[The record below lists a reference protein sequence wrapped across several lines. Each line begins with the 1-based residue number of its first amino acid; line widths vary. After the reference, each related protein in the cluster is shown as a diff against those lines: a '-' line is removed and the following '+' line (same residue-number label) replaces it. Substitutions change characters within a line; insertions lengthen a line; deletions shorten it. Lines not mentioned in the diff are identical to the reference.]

1 MGGSGPRG
9 TIPVCSTM
17 RSFSNLLGCHL
28 TSTSWTV
35 PTDVHT
41 THSPPNTLWPQQ
53 VTQHRAEGQTLP
65 PHPPPARVPMLLSP
79 VCTPQPHTRCA
90 TRWHNALVSVS
101 GLELGSPLL
110 AWAVCTSDHCLLLSQ
125 TRDLQKYKSTMLLFL
140 LISLLCFGK
149 YSYIFHINWSLCY
162 IGNGFNTFK

>member
-17 RSFSNLLGCHL
+17 RRFSNLLGCHL

-41 THSPPNTLWPQQ
+41 THSPPNRLWPQQ

-110 AWAVCTSDHCLLLSQ
+110 AWAVCTSDWRPSPDGRRLRLP
-125 TRDLQKYKSTMLLFL
+125 
-140 LISLLCFGK
+140 
-149 YSYIFHINWSLCY
+149 
-162 IGNGFNTFK
+162 GNGETLGVGMPPEVLRSSSVWEEGTPTMSQFSQVSPQA